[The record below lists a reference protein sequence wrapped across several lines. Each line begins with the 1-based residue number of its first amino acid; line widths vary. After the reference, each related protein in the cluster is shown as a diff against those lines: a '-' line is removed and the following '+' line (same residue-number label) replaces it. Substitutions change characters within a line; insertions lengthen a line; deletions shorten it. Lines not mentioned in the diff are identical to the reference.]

1 MVQRVLS
8 KTAFK
13 KKMLSRSLCN
23 FGIVRLAYPLCN
35 TSVYKLS
42 CHHSSS
48 VSCVSLPHLEGR
60 KGHKVYDLNLFL
72 EK

>member
-23 FGIVRLAYPLCN
+23 FGIVCLAYPLCN
-35 TSVYKLS
+35 TSVCKLF
-42 CHHSSS
+42 CHLSSS
-48 VSCVSLPHLEGR
+48 VSCVSLPHLKGR
-60 KGHKVYDLNLFL
+60 EGHKIYHLNLFL